1 MKTTLCL
8 RIASVLAIIHAILH
22 TVGSVVSKPN
32 NGAPEIAIIDAM
44 KSRSFNV
51 MGSMRTYW
59 DFFYAYGWLL
69 GLALLVEGILFWQ
82 LATIAKTNAA
92 SIRPIIMLFCI
103 NFLITT
109 VIAWKYFFIAPA
121 VTEILIAAFLAAAY
135 FSAGSPARAA

>member
-1 MKTTLCL
+1 MKATLYL
-8 RIASVLAIIHAILH
+8 RIASILAIIHAILH
-22 TVGSVVSKPN
+22 TIGGVLSKPN
-32 NGAPEIAIIDAM
+32 NGSREIAIIDAM
-44 KSRSFNV
+44 KSQSFNV

-69 GLALLVEGILFWQ
+69 GLALLVQGILFWQ

-92 SIRPIIMLFCI
+92 SIRPIIMLFCL
-103 NFLITT
+103 NFVVTT

-135 FSAGSPARAA
+135 FSASPARAA